1 MENMKYYRYR
11 LIDNLLPS
19 PVQLCLKKKKKKKKP
34 SVRSVRLHDDDIMV
48 GGLQRRGADSNCK
61 EILRVHVRAKIPFSL
76 LRLLK

>member
-19 PVQLCLKKKKKKKKP
+19 PVQLCLKKKKKIL
-34 SVRSVRLHDDDIMV
+34 SVRSVRLHDDDIIV
-48 GGLQRRGADSNCK
+48 GGLQRRGADSNCN